1 MNEVP
6 NVALTKSQYDM
17 IRRDYE
23 EKQHRN
29 HRLFLERKERIYTL
43 LPEYSRLEEEMG
55 EMSIARA
62 HALIDGD
69 TSAVEKLKQQFR
81 DLSDRKKELLKQAG
95 FDEDYLSPIYDC
107 PNCQDTGYING
118 EKCHCFRQQE
128 ISLLYEQSN
137 IEEMI
142 AKENFSTLSYEYYHG
157 EDLKRFEDAVNMSK
171 DFVQGFKKHY
181 QNLFFYGTVGTGKSF
196 LSGCIAKE
204 LLQNGNS
211 VIYFSAN
218 GLFETFAR
226 YSFDTKSKETLYNFY
241 KDLYNCDLVII
252 DDLGTEVTNSFV
264 TSQLFGLLNE
274 RHLRQKSTIISTNL
288 SFEELRDRYSD
299 RIFSRITSNYSI
311 CKLTG
316 PDIRIQKRLSGK
328 FIPNK

>member
-1 MNEVP
+1 M
-6 NVALTKSQYDM
+6 ALSKAQYDM

-29 HRLFLERKERIYTL
+29 HRLLLERKERIYTL
-43 LPEYSRLEEEMG
+43 LPAYGRLEAKMG
-55 EMSIARA
+55 ALSIARA

-69 TSAVEKLKQQFR
+69 STAAEKLKMQFR
-81 DLSDRKKELLKQAG
+81 SLSTRKKELLEQAG
-95 FDEDYLSPIYDC
+95 FDEDYLTPVYDC
-107 PNCQDTGYING
+107 PDCQDTGYIAG
-118 EKCHCFRQQE
+118 EKCHCFRQKE

-142 AKENFSTLSYEYYHG
+142 AKENFSTLSYEYYTG

-171 DFVQGFKKHY
+171 DFVRGFKNHY

-204 LLQNGNS
+204 LLQNGHS

-218 GLFETFAR
+218 GLFETLSR
-226 YSFDTKSKETLYNFY
+226 YSFDTKLKETLYNFN
-241 KDLYNCDLVII
+241 KDLYNCDLMII

-288 SFEELRDRYSD
+288 SLEELRDRYSD

-316 PDIRIQKRLSGK
+316 PDIRIRKRLSGK

>member
-1 MNEVP
+1 M
-6 NVALTKSQYDM
+6 ALSKSQYDM

-29 HRLFLERKERIYTL
+29 HRLFLERKERIYTS
-43 LPEYSRLEEEMG
+43 LPEYVQLEVKMG
-55 EMSIARA
+55 ELSIGRA
-62 HALIDGD
+62 QALIDGD
-69 TSAVEKLKQQFR
+69 TAYAEALKRQFR
-81 DLSDRKKELLKQAG
+81 ELSDRKKELLELAG
-95 FDEDYLSPIYDC
+95 FDENYLSPIYDC
-107 PNCQDTGYING
+107 PDCRDTGYING

-157 EDLKRFEDAVNMSK
+157 EDLKRFEDAVNISK
-171 DFVQGFKKHY
+171 DFVRGFKNHY

-204 LLQNGNS
+204 LLQNGQS

-218 GLFETFAR
+218 GLFETLAR
-226 YSFDTKSKETLYNFY
+226 YSFDAKSKETLYNFY

-274 RHLRQKSTIISTNL
+274 RHLRLNATIISTNL
-288 SFEELRDRYSD
+288 SLEELRDRYSD
-299 RIFSRITSNYSI
+299 RILSRITSNYSI

-316 PDIRIQKRLSGK
+316 PDIRIRKRLSGK